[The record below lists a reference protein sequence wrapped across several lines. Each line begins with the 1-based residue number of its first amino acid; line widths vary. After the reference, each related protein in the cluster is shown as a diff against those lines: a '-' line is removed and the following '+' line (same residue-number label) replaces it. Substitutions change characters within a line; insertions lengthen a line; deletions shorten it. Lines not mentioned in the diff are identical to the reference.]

1 MDAQIIPFTYTD
13 ECEIRTISVDGDPWF
28 VASDVATVLG
38 YSATAAMTRTLDAD
52 EKGVHSLHTPGGAQS
67 ATIINEPGL
76 YSAILRSRVPAAKP
90 FKRWISHSVI
100 PEIRRTGAYGLQHQL
115 PQSYAEALRALADE
129 AEAHELA
136 KVQIRELTPAASAW
150 RSLVEAT
157 GDYSVADAAKMLSR
171 DPAIQVGQ
179 NTLFRWLGK
188 HGWLYRR
195 AGDWHPYQDKVD
207 AGLVTLKTNRPYW
220 DAKRGVD
227 VLPSPTIRITAKGVQ
242 KLYTALGGD
251 MEAAS

>member
-1 MDAQIIPFTYTD
+1 M
-13 ECEIRTISVDGDPWF
+13 E
-28 VASDVATVLG
+28 VARRSHWRLLSGGRSQDVVP
-38 YSATAAMTRTLDAD
+38 R
-52 EKGVHSLHTPGGAQS
+52 PG
-67 ATIINEPGL
+67 
-76 YSAILRSRVPAAKP
+76 
-90 FKRWISHSVI
+90 
-100 PEIRRTGAYGLQHQL
+100 
-115 PQSYAEALRALADE
+115 
-129 AEAHELA
+129 
-136 KVQIRELTPAASAW
+136 
-150 RSLVEAT
+150 
-157 GDYSVADAAKMLSR
+157 
-171 DPAIQVGQ
+171 IQVGQ